1 MAKDSAK
8 PVSSFETENTGGILS
23 GFLAEEDDFDRH
35 SLLRLGTWGAA
46 SVGAVIVA
54 VLANQS
60 SIGLRRE
67 QVAAV
72 DLARQSQQIQSI
84 AKESQNE
91 TRRLASAIDTLNGD
105 RDRLYSRV
113 SVLEQGLDS
122 VTGSLARQNAV
133 APQPAVVPAATTTAE
148 LPAVPQNPA
157 PVVAPVDATM
167 AAVVE
172 KPKAA
177 AKPPAPATAVVASAS
192 ASNTPPANAS
202 AAIPSVANPPVASSP
217 AANPAAATPVPLMA
231 SKSIMAPPDAA
242 AGKLIEPPMP
252 VTAVPAP
259 SAPDMVASVA
269 AKDSQAKDTPPKDAP
284 AKDSNKDS
292 KDSAAKE
299 NSAKEA
305 IAGKPNASPAPPS
318 NVTVQRT
325 EFAVDVGGANSV
337 GGLRAL
343 WRGLLKTRAN
353 APLAALQP
361 IIVVKESNTG
371 MGMQLR
377 LVAGPL
383 SDAAAAAKICATML
397 ENERPCETTVFDG
410 QRLTMKDEDTPA
422 AGKLSSLKPGSDK
435 SASEKL
441 ATEKTDAEKS
451 DSDKTGSIGPNA
463 EKHTAS
469 NPVLMRPGSGKYSYR
484 HHSSKRVV
492 AEEPPPPK
500 PESTAA
506 STISSFFSRR

>member
-8 PVSSFETENTGGILS
+8 PVSSFEAENTGGILS

-35 SLLRLGTWGAA
+35 SLLRLGTWGVA

-60 SIGLRRE
+60 SIGLRHE
-67 QVAAV
+67 QVAAA
-72 DLARQSQQIQSI
+72 DLARQSQQIQSV

-133 APQPAVVPAATTTAE
+133 ATAPQPAAASPSATTAE
-148 LPAVPQNPA
+148 LPSVPQNPPPA
-157 PVVAPVDATM
+157 VAPVETTV

-172 KPKAA
+172 KPKTG
-177 AKPPAPATAVVASAS
+177 AKPPAPATAVVASVAPG
-192 ASNTPPANAS
+192 ASNMPPANAP
-202 AAIPSVANPPVASSP
+202 AATPPVANPPAVNPSATMP
-217 AANPAAATPVPLMA
+217 APLMA
-231 SKSIMAPPDAA
+231 SKSMMAPPDAA
-242 AGKLIEPPMP
+242 ASKLIEPAAPANAAP
-252 VTAVPAP
+252 AV

-269 AKDSQAKDTPPKDAP
+269 AKDNRAKDTPSKDAP
-284 AKDSNKDS
+284 SKDAPVKDG

-299 NSAKEA
+299 AVASTE
-305 IAGKPNASPAPPS
+305 PNAAPTPPS

-343 WRGLLKTRAN
+343 WRGLLKSRSN
-353 APLAALQP
+353 SPLAALQP
-361 IIVVKESNTG
+361 IIVVKESSTG
-371 MGMQLR
+371 LGMQLR
-377 LVAGPL
+377 LAAGPL
-383 SDAAAAAKICATML
+383 SDSAAAAKICAAML
-397 ENERPCETTVFDG
+397 ENERACETTVFDG
-410 QRLTMKDEDTPA
+410 QRLTMKSENTPA
-422 AGKLSSLKPGSDK
+422 ADKFSSLKPGSDK
-435 SASEKL
+435 PASEKPVTG
-441 ATEKTDAEKS
+441 AEKPGAEKS
-451 DSDKTGSIGPNA
+451 DSDKTGSIGPDA

-484 HHSSKRVV
+484 HHASKRVEV
-492 AEEPPPPK
+492 EEPPKK
-500 PESTAA
+500 PETTAA

>member
-8 PVSSFETENTGGILS
+8 PVSSFEAENTGGILS

-35 SLLRLGTWGAA
+35 SLLRLGTWGVA

-67 QVAAV
+67 QVAAA
-72 DLARQSQQIQSI
+72 DLARQSQQIQSV

-105 RDRLYSRV
+105 RDRLYSRI
-113 SVLEQGLDS
+113 SVVEQGLDS
-122 VTGSLARQNAV
+122 VTGSLARQNAI
-133 APQPAVVPAATTTAE
+133 ATAAQPAAPAPATAE
-148 LPAVPQNPA
+148 LPSVPQNPPPA
-157 PVVAPVDATM
+157 VASVETTA

-172 KPKAA
+172 KPKTG
-177 AKPPAPATAVVASAS
+177 AKPPVPATAVIASVAPGAG
-192 ASNTPPANAS
+192 NMTP
-202 AAIPSVANPPVASSP
+202 ANPPAPNPSAANPP
-217 AANPAAATPVPLMA
+217 AANPATVPAPLMA
-231 SKSIMAPPDAA
+231 SKSMMAPPDAA
-242 AGKLIEPPMP
+242 ASKLIEPA
-252 VTAVPAP
+252 TSANAAPAT
-259 SAPDMVASVA
+259 SAPDTVASISV
-269 AKDSQAKDTPPKDAP
+269 KDGQAKDAPPKDAP
-284 AKDSNKDS
+284 AKDSKD
-292 KDSAAKE
+292 KAAKE
-299 NSAKEA
+299 AVASTV
-305 IAGKPNASPAPPS
+305 PNASSTPPS

-337 GGLRAL
+337 SGLRAL
-343 WRGLLKTRAN
+343 WHGLLKTRAN

-383 SDAAAAAKICATML
+383 SDAAAAAKICAAMQ
-397 ENERPCETTVFDG
+397 ESERTCETTVFDG

-422 AGKLSSLKPGSDK
+422 AGKFSSLKPV
-435 SASEKL
+435 SEKP
-441 ATEKTDAEKS
+441 DAEKS

-492 AEEPPPPK
+492 AEEPAPPK